1 MKKLRDTLKWREYK
15 SSPTEYL
22 LQIANFAFKARV
34 QISGIDTKFASLYG
48 NSKYN
53 LSNKIVFFRMLA

>member
-1 MKKLRDTLKWREYK
+1 MKKLRDTLKWREYR

>member
-53 LSNKIVFFRMLA
+53 LSNKIVFFRMRA